1 MSKQTTPSNSQ
12 IALSNSLKAIGF
24 KNVGFTNTGC
34 LFSED
39 RPGITPKFLRN
50 QIFQATDVNVWVDC
64 VKRNHG
70 RIRYDGIH
78 MLSLDGP
85 NTTQPKVIT
94 GIERAKALKN
104 LRVQPTDTTLFAKLA
119 GLFSRWVK
127 TYA

>member
-39 RPGITPKFLRN
+39 RPGITPKILRY
-50 QIFQATDVNVWVDC
+50 QIFQATEENVWVDS

-70 RIRYDGIH
+70 RILYDGIH
-78 MLSLDGP
+78 LLSLSGP
-85 NTTQPKVIT
+85 NATQPKVIT
-94 GIERAKALKN
+94 GIERAKFVKR
-104 LRVQPTDTTLFAKLA
+104 LRTQPTETPRF
-119 GLFSRWVK
+119 
-127 TYA
+127 